1 MDPALLAAMAVNL
14 VSGYLSRHGTDVT
27 DRIGDAAVERLGD
40 VWRWMRDR
48 LSGEKGADGA
58 LQRLDEQP
66 TDQRSQGAV
75 EFLLA
80 QVIERDAALA
90 AQLADLVRAVDDA
103 QPGIVAQITESGA
116 VAVHGDV
123 NLTGTQVA
131 GRDLVIGSDHGDTGQ
146 RRP

>member
-1 MDPALLAAMAVNL
+1 MDPALLAATAVSL
-14 VSGYLSRHGTDVT
+14 VSGYLSRHGTDVA

-48 LSGEKGADGA
+48 LRGEKGADGA
-58 LQRLDEQP
+58 LQRLDEKP

-90 AQLADLVRAVDDA
+90 DQLAELVQAVDDER
-103 QPGIVAQITESGA
+103 PGIVAQITESGA
-116 VAVHGDV
+116 VSVHGDV
-123 NLTGTQVA
+123 KLTGTQVA
-131 GRDLVIGSDHGDTGQ
+131 GRDLVIGSDHGDAGQ